1 MKVELS
7 GLHKI
12 LKDPTRREILKLIND
27 KGPLPYGELMSLAEV
42 TNTGRFNY
50 HLKVL
55 GDLVEKLGDGRY
67 SLTERGRL
75 AFQMLDEFPE
85 RSVQT
90 RDPKDNSKKL
100 LIAAAVLLAGIIA
113 ISILLI
119 LMAANV
125 IKL

>member
-1 MKVELS
+1 MTVEFS
-7 GLHKI
+7 ALHKI
-12 LKDPTRREILKLIND
+12 LKDPTRREILKCLND
-27 KGPLPYGELMSLAEV
+27 KGPSPYVELMDLAKV

-55 GDLVEKLGDGRY
+55 GDLIEKQGDGRY

-75 AFQMLDEFPE
+75 AVQLLDEFPE
-85 RSVQT
+85 RTVQIPE
-90 RDPKDNSKKL
+90 PKNNSKKL
-100 LIAAAVLLAGIIA
+100 LIAAVILLVGIIA

-119 LMAANV
+119 IMAANV